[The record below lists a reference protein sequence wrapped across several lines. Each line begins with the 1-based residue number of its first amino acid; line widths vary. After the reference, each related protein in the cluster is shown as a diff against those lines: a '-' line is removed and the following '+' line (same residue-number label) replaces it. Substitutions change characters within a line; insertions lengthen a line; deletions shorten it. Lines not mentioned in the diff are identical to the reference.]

1 MEFSSR
7 LLLKYYENFSMS
19 WYYHT
24 SKHIIVQSSDKFVF
38 TSPEF
43 IGAFSGAFFAFI
55 FGIISYR
62 IIKRYERFIQHK
74 GALVQ
79 LERLLNEHI
88 DLSGL
93 NRTVA
98 LNTQSLLSS
107 HHLTRNR
114 FVDLPLQK
122 ELNTSLGS
130 LEIANKYFSYE
141 RSITR
146 INIDTQSLNYTLLRF
161 EDVMIGGGVLEAENW
176 YYVTGAIAQI
186 PGYMNKIEVETREL
200 LALVRINIA
209 RLSGKGIWY
218 ANINKKW
225 DVSVTEEELRS
236 EMKKLN
242 AEINDIEKRSKT
254 R

>member
-1 MEFSSR
+1 
-7 LLLKYYENFSMS
+7 MS
-19 WYYHT
+19 WYHHT
-24 SKHIIVQSSDKFVF
+24 SKYIIVQSSDKSVF

-62 IIKRYERFIQHK
+62 IIKRYERLIQHK

-88 DLSGL
+88 DLIGL

-98 LNTQSLLSS
+98 LNTQSLLNS

-114 FVDLPLQK
+114 FVELPLQR

-130 LEIANKYFSYE
+130 LELVNKYFSYE

-161 EDVMIGGGVLEAENW
+161 EDVMIGGRVLEAENW
-176 YYVTGAIAQI
+176 HYVTGANAQI
-186 PGYMNKIEVETREL
+186 PGFMNKIESETREL

-209 RLSGKGIWY
+209 RLSEKGIWY
-218 ANINKKW
+218 ANINKNW
-225 DVSVTEEELRS
+225 DVLADEEEIIS
-236 EMKKLN
+236 EMKVLDTEVN
-242 AEINDIEKRSKT
+242 EIEKKSKT